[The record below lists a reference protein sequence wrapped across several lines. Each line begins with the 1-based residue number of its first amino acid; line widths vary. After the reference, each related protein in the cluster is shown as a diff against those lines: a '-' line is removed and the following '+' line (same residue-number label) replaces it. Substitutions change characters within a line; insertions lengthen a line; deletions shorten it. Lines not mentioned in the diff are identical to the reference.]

1 MNEIAY
7 RDPLDDDEWRLLF
20 SSCWLIHNKTTKTSN
35 NNIWGAFFKSVFL
48 PFGVVQ
54 VLWPI
59 FLHKKS
65 QWEERWLIFFLLFFN
80 YFSNSNSSRQR
91 FLLLL
96 FFKRMSFPLFFIISN
111 YTCPLLLLLQ
121 GANKKKSFLTCRWA
135 LLVDGQVWGDWINL
149 LLLLL
154 LLPLVA

>member
-1 MNEIAY
+1 MMMNDGCCSAVVGSYTIRRPRPATTTFGAHFSKVFFC
-7 RDPLDDDEWRLLF
+7 PLGLSRCCGPYFYTKRANERNDGSFFFFF
-20 SSCWLIHNKTTKTSN
+20 SSTIFQTQILPAS
-35 NNIWGAFFKSVFL
+35 GFF
-48 PFGVVQ
+48 
-54 VLWPI
+54 
-59 FLHKKS
+59 
-65 QWEERWLIFFLLFFN
+65 FFF
-80 YFSNSNSSRQR
+80 
-91 FLLLL
+91 